1 MKGSKGKER
10 GYKEGSKNIRRNP
23 NGTIIIII
31 IIIAFKLHSQWNK
44 STVDGLSVRSGFTSW
59 FHLIHVAS
67 TDAFEGRNRSRCEQL
82 TVRSAAVAAV
92 WCYHWGQ
99 QQQDFFNISH
109 FQGRPAPTAYI
120 TQETDVGNTQ
130 SSLPL
135 CLPLSVSLFSHF
147 LNCVFLLVAPK
158 NCHRGFLTSVVHA
171 APSLIEA
178 TEHCSDI
185 DTFNRIYLF

>member
-1 MKGSKGKER
+1 MVQLLLLLLLLSCIPSE
-10 GYKEGSKNIRRNP
+10 
-23 NGTIIIII
+23 T
-31 IIIAFKLHSQWNK
+31 SQLLMVFLC
-44 STVDGLSVRSGFTSW
+44 TLVLW
-59 FHLIHVAS
+59 FHLIYADS
-67 TDAFEGRNRSRCEQL
+67 TGALEGRNRSRCEQL
-82 TVRSAAVAAV
+82 TVQSAAVAAV

-135 CLPLSVSLFSHF
+135 CLPLCLPLSGSLFSHF

-158 NCHRGFLTSVVHA
+158 IV
-171 APSLIEA
+171 
-178 TEHCSDI
+178 TEVYTHQSC
-185 DTFNRIYLF
+185 TRLLP